1 MDLAGL
7 FIGDLSDEQ
16 IIKLRAFQ
24 KAAEELG
31 AIIKFGDLVV
41 TYYQSAPTEYGLNR
55 TFRPPAPAV
64 ANRR

>member
-7 FIGDLSDEQ
+7 FIGDLTAEQ
-16 IIKLRAFQ
+16 IVKLKAFQ

-31 AIIKFGDLVV
+31 AIIKFGDIVV
-41 TYYQSAPTEYGLNR
+41 TYYQGAPTEYGLNR
-55 TFRPPAPAV
+55 TFRPPAPAA

>member
-7 FIGDLSDEQ
+7 FIGDLTEEQ

-31 AIIKFGDLVV
+31 AVIKFGDLVI
-41 TYYQSAPTEYGLNR
+41 TYYQGAPTEYGLNR
-55 TFRPPAPAV
+55 TFRSPTPAA